1 MKRLIFSVT
10 IILFVGALNGQV
22 MQKGSLLGFHVVD
35 EPSLNAGVTIK
46 QFEDFYYN
54 KYIPEFLKLFTELEV
69 IPLKGLRGE
78 HVDKVGMIIVMKN
91 EKVRDM
97 YWNEDGSYNEAS
109 LALLE
114 KLAPMLE
121 EMNNMGTA
129 VDLYTDWLVK

>member
-1 MKRLIFSVT
+1 MKRIIFSVT

-54 KYIPEFLKLFTELEV
+54 KYIPEFQKLFTELEV
-69 IPLKGLRGE
+69 IPLRGLRGE
-78 HVDKVGMIIVMKN
+78 HADKAGMIIFMKN

-97 YWNEDGSYNEAS
+97 YWNEDGSHNETS
-109 LALLE
+109 LALLA
-114 KLAPMLE
+114 KMAPIQE
-121 EMNNMGTA
+121 EANSMGTM

>member
-1 MKRLIFSVT
+1 MKKLIIISAF
-10 IILFVGALNGQV
+10 ILFTGVAFGQTF
-22 MQKGSLLGFHVVD
+22 QKGSLLGIHVLD

-54 KYIPEFLKLFTELEV
+54 KYIPEFQKLFTELEV

-78 HVDKVGMIIVMKN
+78 HVDKAGMIVFMKN

-97 YWNEDGSYNEAS
+97 YWNEDGSYNETS

-114 KLAPMLE
+114 KMAPLME
-121 EMNNMGTA
+121 EANSMGTM